1 MPRKTR
7 RATRPMASA
16 DDLCIRHFYDVLGD
30 VMAHGQYAL
39 RLHGGRESTKLSF
52 ILVAIV
58 LLLLARPE
66 ANAVVRQFSNTLC
79 DSLFSQ
85 MTWAI
90 AIWDW
95 SGGSG
100 SAPRRWG

>member
-1 MPRKTR
+1 
-7 RATRPMASA
+7 MASA

>member
-1 MPRKTR
+1 M
-7 RATRPMASA
+7 
-16 DDLCIRHFYDVLGD
+16 
-30 VMAHGQYAL
+30 
-39 RLHGGRESTKLSF
+39 SF

-58 LLLLARPE
+58 LLLLAHPE

-90 AIWDW
+90 ADL
-95 SGGSG
+95 GLG
-100 SAPRRWG
+100 RWFRVRVSPMGLTNPPTGQRILFRGADDPLKLRGVKFVRGAQRWYDRDDT

>member
-1 MPRKTR
+1 
-7 RATRPMASA
+7 MASA

-30 VMAHGQYAL
+30 MMAHGQYAL

-58 LLLLARPE
+58 LLLWAHPE

-90 AIWDW
+90 ADL
-95 SGGSG
+95 GLE
-100 SAPRRWG
+100 RWFRVRVSPMGLTNLPTG